1 MLQKAGK
8 DWGNVE
14 FLLKCLLSKN
24 CGKSNTKGFLFW
36 RVSEI
41 SHLFR
46 SSRSQM
52 FFKIGVL
59 KNFAIFTGKSLCWSL
74 FLIKLL
80 KRNTNTG
87 FSCEKCKIFKNT
99 FFTEHLSPA
108 ASVSFRYHSSH
119 TKILPKKLWKF
130 SSFFGFNCI

>member
-1 MLQKAGK
+1 M
-8 DWGNVE
+8 
-14 FLLKCLLSKN
+14 
-24 CGKSNTKGFLFW
+24 
-36 RVSEI
+36 

-80 KRNTNTG
+80 KRNSNTG
-87 FSCEKCKIFKNT
+87 FSCEKCNIFKNT
-99 FFTEHLSPA
+99 FLTEHLSST
-108 ASVSFRYHSSH
+108 ASLSLSVIIPVIPSYYQKSCGIF
-119 TKILPKKLWKF
+119 
-130 SSFFGFNCI
+130 SFFGFNCIYNLHFLGLLFDQSKINQNQNI

>member
-1 MLQKAGK
+1 
-8 DWGNVE
+8 
-14 FLLKCLLSKN
+14 
-24 CGKSNTKGFLFW
+24 
-36 RVSEI
+36 
-41 SHLFR
+41 
-46 SSRSQM
+46 M

-99 FFTEHLSPA
+99 FFTEHLSSMLLSL
-108 ASVSFRYHSSH
+108 SVIIQVIPSYYQKRCGSFLLFLDLIAFNLHFLRLLFDQS
-119 TKILPKKLWKF
+119 KINQNQNIY
-130 SSFFGFNCI
+130 FNPLIQPPLSN